1 LYDVK
6 FHHSFLRQYL
16 ERFKEIGHH
25 TIISKKKNQIKM
37 SKIKVVIIGALG
49 MDFHVFNTIF
59 RDNEKYE
66 VIAFTIAG
74 EQNIGT
80 IKNSEKRYPAELAG
94 KLYPNGIL
102 IVSETKLE
110 QIIKQNGV
118 DEVIFAYSDV
128 SHEEV
133 MHKGSI
139 ALAAGANYCLIS
151 GKNTMIKANKPVVSI
166 CAVRTGCGKSQ
177 VSRAVYRYLTKK
189 GYKVVAIREPMPYGD
204 LIEQNVMRFSKYE
217 DFEKYNCTI
226 EEREEYEPYIEQGL
240 VIYSGVDYEKI
251 IRKAEKEADVIIFD
265 GGNNEISF
273 YVPDLQFIVVD
284 PLRPGHEIKYH
295 PGEVNA
301 RMADVYIINKLNS
314 AKAEDVQE
322 VEKNLEK
329 LNPRAKRIRT
339 NSIVT
344 LANGVKLRGK
354 KVIVVEDGPTLTHGG
369 MAYGAG
375 YVAAIQN
382 GAIIIDPKPYIS
394 GALKKIFEDFP
405 QITDIVPAMGYNE
418 KQIKDLEETLNSAEC
433 DLVID
438 GSPID
443 LEKLVEINKPIV
455 RVSYDIEALSS
466 PTIEDIIDEFEQK
479 FLKN

>member
-1 LYDVK
+1 
-6 FHHSFLRQYL
+6 
-16 ERFKEIGHH
+16 
-25 TIISKKKNQIKM
+25 M

-80 IKNSEKRYPAELAG
+80 IKNNEKRYPAELAG

-177 VSRAVYRYLTKK
+177 VSRAVYRYLAEK

-204 LIEQNVMRFSKYE
+204 LIEQNIMRFSKYE

-265 GGNNEISF
+265 GANNQITF
-273 YVPDLQFIVVD
+273 YVPD
-284 PLRPGHEIKYH
+284 
-295 PGEVNA
+295 
-301 RMADVYIINKLNS
+301 
-314 AKAEDVQE
+314 
-322 VEKNLEK
+322 
-329 LNPRAKRIRT
+329 
-339 NSIVT
+339 
-344 LANGVKLRGK
+344 
-354 KVIVVEDGPTLTHGG
+354 
-369 MAYGAG
+369 
-375 YVAAIQN
+375 
-382 GAIIIDPKPYIS
+382 
-394 GALKKIFEDFP
+394 
-405 QITDIVPAMGYNE
+405 
-418 KQIKDLEETLNSAEC
+418 
-433 DLVID
+433 
-438 GSPID
+438 
-443 LEKLVEINKPIV
+443 
-455 RVSYDIEALSS
+455 
-466 PTIEDIIDEFEQK
+466 
-479 FLKN
+479 